1 MSRYLIL
8 DVGAGTMDILYH
20 DTQSQQHYKAVA
32 KSPVKSIAEEAEGL
46 SGKLLLLGTEMGGG
60 ALSRVL
66 AERAKRSEVIMSL
79 SAAPTV
85 HHNLERVRSMGIQV
99 VDDSEAEGLLDKGEY
114 NTLILGDLQP
124 DRLEKIITGLGVPF
138 EFDVVGIC
146 AQDHGVPPAGVSH
159 LDYRHQIFQA
169 RLDANPF
176 PHALLYRHDEIPPTF
191 SRLKAISELAREGLP
206 TREVYVM
213 DSGMAAILGAST
225 DPQAKSQERI
235 LVLDV
240 ATSHAVGAALEHG
253 EMAGFFEYHTHEITL
268 ERLEALLV
276 DLADGRLV
284 HEKILEE
291 GGHGAYTRK
300 AFGFQSVEMILATG
314 PKRRLVEKSR
324 LPITLGA
331 PLGDNMMT
339 GTAGVLEAIRRRQG
353 LDPVSSW

>member
-1 MSRYLIL
+1 
-8 DVGAGTMDILYH
+8 
-20 DTQSQQHYKAVA
+20 
-32 KSPVKSIAEEAEGL
+32 
-46 SGKLLLLGTEMGGG
+46 
-60 ALSRVL
+60 
-66 AERAKRSEVIMSL
+66 
-79 SAAPTV
+79 
-85 HHNLERVRSMGIQV
+85 
-99 VDDSEAEGLLDKGEY
+99 
-114 NTLILGDLQP
+114 
-124 DRLEKIITGLGVPF
+124 
-138 EFDVVGIC
+138 
-146 AQDHGVPPAGVSH
+146 
-159 LDYRHQIFQA
+159 
-169 RLDANPF
+169 
-176 PHALLYRHDEIPPTF
+176 
-191 SRLKAISELAREGLP
+191 
-206 TREVYVM
+206 M

-225 DPQAKSQERI
+225 DPQAKLQERI

-240 ATSHAVGAALEHG
+240 ATSHTVGAALEHG
-253 EMAGFFEYHTHEITL
+253 EMAGFFEYHTREITL

-276 DLADGRLV
+276 DLAEGKLV